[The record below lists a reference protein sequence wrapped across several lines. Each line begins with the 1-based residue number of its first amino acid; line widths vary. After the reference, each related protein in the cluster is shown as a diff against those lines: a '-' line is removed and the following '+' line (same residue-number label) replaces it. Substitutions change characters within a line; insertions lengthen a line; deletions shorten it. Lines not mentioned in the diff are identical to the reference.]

1 MHMTSIKKSMGATTV
16 KQARRGPPEGGVQ
29 RPVVPR
35 PGDQGEGRADGRA
48 LEIDR
53 RPRGHRLLDEGVL
66 QLRRRVCVR
75 STESVRIKG
84 DKGVE
89 ISVSYY
95 FKLRLVWTFVT
106 MFFVQEKGDRKGTHG
121 WRLR

>member
-1 MHMTSIKKSMGATTV
+1 MHKTSIKKGVGATSE
-16 KQARRGPPEGGVQ
+16 QLPLRGPPEGGVQ

-48 LEIDR
+48 LEVDR
-53 RPRGHRLLDEGVL
+53 RPRGHGLLDEGVL

-84 DKGVE
+84 
-89 ISVSYY
+89 
-95 FKLRLVWTFVT
+95 LRI
-106 MFFVQEKGDRKGTHG
+106 
-121 WRLR
+121 